1 MTRKALNP
9 VTLATIIVIM
19 YMTMPIVSVFIST
32 YTTTYAYMLLTV
44 FIIGFI
50 MLSGGVRQLNTMV
63 YLLFPFA
70 VYIACTFF
78 IKTDS
83 ILLWGYQSMLFI
95 LPVLLGYFY
104 LYYKDNANSMLAIA
118 IIITVI
124 ITVVTTIIGLIRF
137 PYAARVLA
145 TIATSDDPEA
155 LKYDWNNIGGYT
167 FTYTVVLL
175 YPILILA
182 YKLKRI
188 NRLVFL
194 ITVAVIMMMIILSE
208 YATALLLMIVSSV
221 LFFATRRFNARHAF
235 IFGIVLILSMLLLW
249 GGIEKLLLWLAENLE
264 SETLSERLT
273 ALAGGIT
280 GVENSESQRIDLFRK
295 SLEAFTKSPVFGQ
308 LLNGK
313 SISGGHSF
321 ILDTLADYGVLGGA
335 ALVLAYRNIYRY
347 FFKPFSKNTGFGYVL
362 WAFVQTI
369 ILSTVNTGM
378 WLTVLTFFIPLLLT
392 LIYNSD
398 NEDVEDIYEDS
409 LDS

>member
-32 YTTTYAYMLLTV
+32 YITTYAYMLLTV

-118 IIITVI
+118 IIIAVI

-208 YATALLLMIVSSV
+208 YAIALLLMIVSSV
-221 LFFATRRFNARHAF
+221 LFFATRRFNARHTF
-235 IFGIVLILSMLLLW
+235 IFGIVLILSMFLLW

-313 SISGGHSF
+313 TISGGHSF

-347 FFKPFSKNTGFGYVL
+347 FFKPFSKSTGFGYVL

-398 NEDVEDIYEDS
+398 NEDVEGIYEDS